1 MCKVLDEIENRGRLK
16 GNTEGELNFALRLI
30 KKGLISLKQAAEELG
45 MTPKKLEAAL
55 NNLDKS
61 AQKS

>member
-1 MCKVLDEIENRGRLK
+1 MCKVLSEIENRGRLK

-30 KKGLISLKQAAEELG
+30 KKGLITLKQAAEELG

-55 NNLDKS
+55 NNLAKT

>member
-1 MCKVLDEIENRGRLK
+1 MCKVLSEIENRGRLK

-55 NNLDKS
+55 NNLAKTT
-61 AQKS
+61 QKS